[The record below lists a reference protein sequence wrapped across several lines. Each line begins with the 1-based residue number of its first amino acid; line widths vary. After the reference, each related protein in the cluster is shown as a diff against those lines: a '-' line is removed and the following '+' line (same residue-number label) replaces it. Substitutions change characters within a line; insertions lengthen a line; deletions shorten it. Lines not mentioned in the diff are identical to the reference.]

1 MKITPLGNKV
11 YTISLSPKPQSEAP
25 KKGKKG
31 QNSENVTLKL
41 DNELF
46 LNKTDTKLFRSRYK
60 ILVSIDGR
68 VDIDLVYDFDFKA
81 DEDVDT
87 SLAKSI
93 IIRSQAPTYAYPYI
107 KSYLEHFL
115 MMSGYGRAQLPFID
129 FLESPIP
136 MKD

>member
-11 YTISLSPKPQSEAP
+11 YTISLSRKTESETP

-31 QNSENVTLKL
+31 QKGENVTLKL

-60 ILVSIDGR
+60 VLVSIDGR
-68 VDIDLVYDFDFKA
+68 IDINLVYDFDFKA
-81 DEDVDT
+81 DEDVDV
-87 SLAKSI
+87 SLAKSLI
-93 IIRSQAPTYAYPYI
+93 VRSQIPTYAYPYI

-115 MMSGYGRAQLPFID
+115 MMSGYGRAPLPFID
-129 FLESPIP
+129 FVESPIP
-136 MKD
+136 MTD